1 MTLQGQIKPIS
12 LQGSINVVPN
22 EGGAGGPLQSKTV
35 YPSHEEQ
42 IITPDEDF
50 YGLSLVKVK
59 PVPREPICKV
69 ELAVDTLFKGEIDIP
84 VSVPQISFEVTAEHY
99 YPYALYNGVRL
110 PRIPEDVLK
119 NYPYAWI
126 RKNTT
131 IGYYDLLLSD
141 KPFYYG
147 SPPGIYYESNKA
159 TGEPWYRVPIS
170 GAENATEWQNNTSA
184 NTYSS
189 WGLDSARTVLW
200 SNHDIPSGS
209 ATATEIYF
217 AGTDPVL
224 TD

>member
-35 YPSHEEQ
+35 YPSHDEQ
-42 IITPDEDF
+42 IIMPDEDF

-69 ELAVDTLFKGEIDIP
+69 ELAVNTLFRGEIDIP

-110 PRIPEDVLK
+110 PRIPDSVLAS
-119 NYPYAWI
+119 YPYAWI
-126 RKNTT
+126 RDNGST
-131 IGYYDLLLSD
+131 GYYDLLLAQ
-141 KPFYYG
+141 
-147 SPPGIYYESNKA
+147 GIWYCYDTGILAHDDTKKVEWYRIEKA
-159 TGEPWYRVPIS
+159 TASSATVWTFNQSYDSQTWGEEANRPIM
-170 GAENATEWQNNTSA
+170 
-184 NTYSS
+184 
-189 WGLDSARTVLW
+189 W
-200 SNHDIPSGS
+200 SNHDIPKGS
-209 ATATEIYF
+209 ADATDIYF
-217 AGTDPVL
+217 AGSEPVL